1 MPNISQTTRKIM
13 QNIKNSI
20 NDFNEAKQSIP
31 GGVNSPVRAYGSVGG
46 TPRFIKEAKGAY
58 IIDEDNN
65 SYIDFVQSYGP
76 LILGHS
82 HDVVINAVQKAITKG
97 LSYGAPTELETTLAK
112 EIISTCEG
120 VEKVRL
126 VNSGTE
132 ATMSAIRLARAF
144 SGKDDIIKFEG
155 CYHGHSD
162 SLLVKAGSGLATFGE
177 TSSMGV
183 IQDIAKHTFV
193 AKYND
198 LDSVYECIKSSNN
211 IGAIIIEPIAGNMG
225 LVPAKKEFLQGL
237 REICDKENIVLI
249 IDEVMSG
256 FRASLKGSYP
266 FYQVAGDLSTYG
278 KVIGGGMPLAAFGG
292 RSEIMDMLS
301 PVGGVYQAGTL
312 SGNPIAVTAGI
323 ATLAEIKQN
332 ANIYERL
339 ESLAKRFA
347 NGFSDIA
354 NKHNIALQTEVRGS
368 MVGFF
373 FAENPVYNWDLAAKS
388 DTKFYSKFHAGM
400 LDRGVNFAPSQ
411 FETSFICSAFNE
423 AIIDEV
429 LEKINDT
436 FVQIK

>member
-1 MPNISQTTRKIM
+1 MESIR
-13 QNIKNSI
+13 NSI

-58 IIDEDNN
+58 VIDEDNN

-82 HDVVINAVQKAITKG
+82 HDVVVDAVQQAVTRG

-126 VNSGTE
+126 VSSGTE

-177 TSSMGV
+177 TSSKGV

-193 AKYND
+193 AKYNN
-198 LDSVYECIKSSNN
+198 LDSVYECIKSSKN

-225 LVPAKKEFLQGL
+225 LVPAKKDFLQGL
-237 REICDKENIVLI
+237 RDICDKENIVLI

-266 FYQVAGDLSTYG
+266 FYEVVGDLSTYG

-292 RSEIMDMLS
+292 RAEIMDMLS
-301 PVGGVYQAGTL
+301 PIGGVYQAGTL
-312 SGNPIAVTAGI
+312 SGNPIAVTAGL
-323 ATLAEIKQN
+323 ATLAVIKQDSK
-332 ANIYERL
+332 IYQRL
-339 ESLAKRFA
+339 ESLANRFA
-347 NGFSDIA
+347 NGFRDIA
-354 NKHNIALQTEVRGS
+354 NKHNIALQTNVRGS

-373 FAENPVYNWDLAAKS
+373 FTEEPVYDWELAAKS
-388 DTKFYSKFHAGM
+388 NTKFYSKFHAGM

-436 FVQIK
+436 LAQIK